1 MKRLM
6 MAWRSFALFYG
17 GLNYKTKRQ
26 ITTKED
32 VHDSWFL
39 HQDLNP
45 GLPGYKV
52 YMLTAHR
59 DFCYL

>member
-6 MAWRSFALFYG
+6 MAWRSFALFYAS
-17 GLNYKTKRQ
+17 LNDKTKRQ

-32 VHDSWFL
+32 GHDSWFL

-45 GLPGYKV
+45 GY
-52 YMLTAHR
+52 
-59 DFCYL
+59 